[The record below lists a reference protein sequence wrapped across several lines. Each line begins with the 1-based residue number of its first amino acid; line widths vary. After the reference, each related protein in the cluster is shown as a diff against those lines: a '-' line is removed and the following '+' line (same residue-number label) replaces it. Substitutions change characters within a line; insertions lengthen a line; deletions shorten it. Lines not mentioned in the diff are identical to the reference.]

1 MGRRITNGEV
11 TSKKT
16 LILIPG
22 SLSEG
27 LALRSVP
34 LRGRL
39 WHQPLQGSLKVDR
52 VGPEVLLRV
61 SVLFCDGTLFGV
73 VLNGPPKGKT
83 PCSSS
88 PFRYI
93 I

>member
-1 MGRRITNGEV
+1 MERRITNGEV
-11 TSKKT
+11 ASKKT

-34 LRGRL
+34 LSGRL

-52 VGPEVLLRV
+52 VGPEVLLR
-61 SVLFCDGTLFGV
+61 SVLFCDCTLFGV

-83 PCSSS
+83 PFSSS